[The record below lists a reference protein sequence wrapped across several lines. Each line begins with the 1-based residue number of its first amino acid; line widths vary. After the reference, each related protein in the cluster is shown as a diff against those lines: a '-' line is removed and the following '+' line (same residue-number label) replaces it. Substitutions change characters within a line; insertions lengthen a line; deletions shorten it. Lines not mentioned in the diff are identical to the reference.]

1 MNRTNSVIIQA
12 PLNKVF
18 AAAADLARWPEF
30 LPHYRYNRFIVQTPS
45 GGTVKMSCVHAG
57 VPLTW
62 LSQYRIDTERHE
74 LHFRHLRAVLNAT
87 RGMEVVWKF
96 EERPD
101 GGVQVS
107 VTHKLELHWPLI
119 GPLLANRILAGFFV
133 QRIAE
138 KTLAGLKRKLEA
150 QQRLADQLA
159 VPLALPAPVL
169 PQSEKKRKSNGRT
182 APVKKRAEVR
192 RNRTGKSRAVARTA
206 SPVPRTRSSKSS
218 GRAPSKA
225 VSASKSS
232 RTWKAES

>member
-1 MNRTNSVIIQA
+1 MNRTNSIIIHA
-12 PLNKVF
+12 PLSKVF
-18 AAAADLARWPEF
+18 AAAADLGRWPEF

-62 LSQYRIDTERHE
+62 LSQYRIDTEKHE

-107 VTHKLELHWPLI
+107 VTHELELHWPVI
-119 GPLLANRILAGFFV
+119 GPLLANRILGGFFV

-159 VPLALPAPVL
+159 VPLALPAVEL
-169 PQSEKKRKSNGRT
+169 PQSEKKRKSKGVG

-192 RNRTGKSRAVARTA
+192 SNRTGKARAAARTV
-206 SPVPRTRSSKSS
+206 SPVRTRSSKSNV
-218 GRAPSKA
+218 RAPSKA

-232 RTWKAES
+232 RTWKAKS